1 MADDRFPGADR
12 YPCPPLR
19 GCGGTAEPRELISD
33 AAQDM
38 LDELLARDHDLK
50 MRDWE
55 FVLAMD
61 DKLKHGHSVNDAA
74 ARRIAEIHGRTFG
87 ERESTNG

>member
-1 MADDRFPGADR
+1 MTRPHRTADP
-12 YPCPPLR
+12 
-19 GCGGTAEPRELISD
+19 ELD
-33 AAQDM
+33 AQAHEDEHMVDSLIDPTAQDM

-55 FVLAMD
+55 FLTAID

-74 ARRIAEIHGRTFG
+74 ARRIVEIHGRVFG
-87 ERESTNG
+87 QRSVES

>member
-1 MADDRFPGADR
+1 MTRPHRTADP
-12 YPCPPLR
+12 
-19 GCGGTAEPRELISD
+19 ELYAQAYEDEHMVDSLID
-33 AAQDM
+33 PAAQDM
-38 LDELLARDHDLK
+38 LDDLLAHDHDLK

-74 ARRIAEIHGRTFG
+74 AKRIAEIARLLG
-87 ERESTNG
+87 

>member
-1 MADDRFPGADR
+1 VRPHRTHDP
-12 YPCPPLR
+12 
-19 GCGGTAEPRELISD
+19 ELDAQAYEDEHMVDSLID
-33 AAQDM
+33 PAAQDM

-74 ARRIAEIHGRTFG
+74 ARRIAEIHGRVFG
-87 ERESTNG
+87 QREIES